1 MSTELHTAR
10 SVTKTVSLA
19 RPPAEVFAF
28 LADPANWPRWAV
40 VNIQA
45 IEPTA
50 DPEWWLMDTPRG
62 TARLRIRGNAEA
74 GLLDHDYV
82 DREASWTVP
91 ARVVPNGEGSEFL
104 LTLFQPPGFSDAYFD
119 QQSALID
126 TEMDALKQELEGR
139 G

>member
-10 SVTKTVSLA
+10 SITKTVSIA

-40 VNIQA
+40 VNVLG

-50 DPEWWLMDTPRG
+50 DPDWWLMDTPHG
-62 TARLRIRGNAEA
+62 PARLRIRGDAES
-74 GLLDHDYV
+74 GVLDHDFL
-82 DREASWTVP
+82 DEEASWSVP

-104 LTLFQPPGFSDAYFD
+104 ITFFQPPGFSDAYFD
-119 QQSALID
+119 QQTALVD
-126 TEMDALKQELEGR
+126 AEMAALKKELEGR

>member
-19 RPPAEVFAF
+19 RPAAEVFAF

-50 DPEWWLMDTPRG
+50 DPDWWLMDTPRG
-62 TARLRIRGNAEA
+62 AARLRIRGNAEE
-74 GLLDHDYV
+74 GLLDHDYL

-104 LTLFQPPGFSDAYFD
+104 ITFFQPPGFSDTYFD
-119 QQSALID
+119 EQSALID
-126 TEMDALKQELEGR
+126 NEMAALKRELEG
-139 G
+139 